1 MRASTLAGR
10 APTGDCAWNDE
21 LGEPDLDLAS
31 SMTGNGSISVTAEPS
46 RDRAFAGEEAE
57 RAGRVGFLNSDAS
70 NELGGDGEGLPGLES
85 PLPSWL
91 CLRPRPLREGEDAA
105 AMEGDGGAREVEA
118 YRGDDASKVPL
129 FLVAGLPL
137 VGVSGL
143 LAFLHDEVSAAAARL
158 VGEDEPCVGDPSP
171 DSRSKLLPI
180 CLHDS
185 ASGLLGPG
193 PIEGV
198 GLV

>member
-1 MRASTLAGR
+1 
-10 APTGDCAWNDE
+10 
-21 LGEPDLDLAS
+21 
-31 SMTGNGSISVTAEPS
+31 
-46 RDRAFAGEEAE
+46 
-57 RAGRVGFLNSDAS
+57 
-70 NELGGDGEGLPGLES
+70 
-85 PLPSWL
+85 
-91 CLRPRPLREGEDAA
+91 
-105 AMEGDGGAREVEA
+105 MEGDGGAREVEA
-118 YRGDDASKVPL
+118 YRGDDAPKVPL

-185 ASGLLGPG
+185 TWGECWALGRSRAWVSSRILGRSNRSCGSRLHYLKIKIINDKKIKNHFFFLTRFVVFDGLKAALYRVGVSPDASSEADLW
-193 PIEGV
+193 V
-198 GLV
+198 GRGRG